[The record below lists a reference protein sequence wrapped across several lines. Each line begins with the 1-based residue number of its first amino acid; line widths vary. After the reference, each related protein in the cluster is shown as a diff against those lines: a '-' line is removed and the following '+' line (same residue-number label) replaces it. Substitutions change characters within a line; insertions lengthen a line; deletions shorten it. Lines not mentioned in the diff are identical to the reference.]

1 MNLALWLGITAG
13 AMHVVAFALYN
24 KQMLQGT
31 SVPNAATWTLWTFL
45 TVLNVTSYAAMSG
58 DVVKSILPATSSLA
72 CILTFLFSLYKG
84 KLSRIDAWDGIAL
97 VIGVV
102 SGLAWWWYHS
112 ATYANLILQL
122 SIAISF
128 VPTYRGVWKNPA
140 VERAFPWYLWS
151 SAYILSIVVI
161 ALRWEGQYQDLVYPV
176 NCLLLHVAVG
186 LLTRRAVSATAR
198 I

>member
-1 MNLALWLGITAG
+1 MDLALWLGITAG
-13 AMHVVAFALYN
+13 VIHVVAFIIYN
-24 KQMLQGT
+24 KQISQEA

-45 TVLNVTSYAAMSG
+45 TVLNATSYAVMSG
-58 DVVKSILPATSSLA
+58 DIVKSILPAVSSLA

-84 KLSRIDAWDGIAL
+84 KLSRIDPWDGIAL

-122 SIAISF
+122 AIAISF

-140 VERAFPWYLWS
+140 VERALPWYLWS
-151 SAYILSIVVI
+151 FAYILIIIVV
-161 ALRWEGQYQDLVYPV
+161 ALRWRDQYQDLVYPV
-176 NCLLLHVAVG
+176 NLLLLHAAVG
-186 LLTRRAVSATAR
+186 LLTRRAVPA
-198 I
+198 IDHV